1 MKYLQDA
8 LKRLETDAS
17 RRKERL
23 QENAALLQFI
33 WKADVVE
40 SWIGKLE
47 PRKTLGKFHALVGE

>member
-23 QENAALLQFI
+23 QENAALLQFM

-40 SWIGKLE
+40 SWIGKL
-47 PRKTLGKFHALVGE
+47 KYF

>member
-23 QENAALLQFI
+23 QENAALLQFM

-40 SWIGKLE
+40 SWIGMF
-47 PRKTLGKFHALVGE
+47 KF